1 MTFMVT
7 YQVQADPQ
15 GKGRPKF
22 TRQGR
27 AYTPAKTVAYETL
40 IAKAAQE
47 AMGASEPLETPVAV
61 FVYISMPI
69 PKSYPKKRREAC
81 LDGFERPL
89 KTPDCDNV
97 AKAFLDAMNGIV
109 YKDDCQVVS
118 LHVTKVYSEVGMV
131 EVLVKEELI

>member
-7 YQVQADPQ
+7 YQVHADPQ

-27 AYTPAKTVAYETL
+27 AYTPAKTVSYETL
-40 IAKAAQE
+40 IAKSAQE
-47 AMGASEPLETPVAV
+47 AMGASDPLETPVAV
-61 FVYISMPI
+61 YVYISMPI
-69 PKSYPKKRREAC
+69 PKSYPKKKRQAC

>member
-7 YQVQADPQ
+7 YQVQLDPQ

-27 AYTPAKTVAYETL
+27 AYTPAKTVAYEKA
-40 IAKAAQE
+40 IQEQAKA

-61 FVYISMPI
+61 YIYIIMPI
-69 PKSYPKKRREAC
+69 PQSYTKKRTEAC
-81 LDGFERPL
+81 LSGTDRPT
-89 KTPDCDNV
+89 KKPDIDNV

-109 YKDDCQVVS
+109 YKDDTQVVS
-118 LHVTKVYSEVGMV
+118 LHVTKVYSTVGMV
-131 EVLVKEELI
+131 EVLVKEELQ